1 MNFIIASVNPLVIV
15 SALVAVVLSLLF
27 GVVYIN
33 FLKKGTYSQ
42 YILDVAPENHAKKSG
57 TPTTGGVFIVVAT
70 VLASIVA
77 LLMEQKLTTQASII
91 LLTFV
96 FYTFAGFKDD
106 LQKIKNKQNKGLS
119 AKGKLFLQV
128 AIALLPALY
137 VTVTGQTTVTVG
149 SWGVNLGWFYP
160 LFAVFVITGVSNAVN
175 LTDGLDGLA
184 ASNVVVAMIAC
195 TIVSLISGNI
205 DIAIISAA
213 TMGATLGFLYFNK
226 YPAQVFM
233 GDTGSLALG
242 GMLGTLAVM
251 GKFEMWLIIIGIV
264 FLCETLSV
272 ILQVTS
278 FKLTGKR
285 IFKMSPIHHHFEL
298 CGWKETSIVL
308 FFTLVTTIFCIL
320 AVILFLYMYA
330 G

>member
-1 MNFIIASVNPLVIV
+1 MILI
-15 SALVAVVLSLLF
+15 LVAAIVALVLSLLF

-33 FLKKGTYSQ
+33 FLKGKLYNQ
-42 YILDVAPENHAKKSG
+42 YIRDVAPESHAKKSG

-70 VLASIVA
+70 VVASIIA
-77 LLMEQKLTTQASII
+77 LLMEQKPTTPSFII

-106 LQKIKNKQNKGLS
+106 ILKIKNKQNEGIS
-119 AKGKLFLQV
+119 AKSKLFLQIV
-128 AIALLPALY
+128 IALLPALY
-137 VTVTGQTTVTVG
+137 VTLTHQTSVSLG
-149 SWGVNLGWFYP
+149 SWSVNLGYLYP
-160 LFAVFVITGVSNAVN
+160 FFAVFVITGVSNAVN

-184 ASNVVVAMIAC
+184 GSNVVIAMTAA
-195 TIVSLISGNI
+195 TIICMITGNI

-213 TMGATLGFLYFNK
+213 TAGATLGFLHFNK
-226 YPAQVFM
+226 YPAKVFM

-242 GMLGTLAVM
+242 GMLGTIAVM
-251 GKFEMWLIIIGIV
+251 GKFELWLIIIGFV
-264 FLCETLSV
+264 FFCETLSV

-298 CGWKETSIVL
+298 CGWKETKIVL
-308 FFTLVTTIFCIL
+308 FFTTITIICCIL
-320 AVILFLYMYA
+320 AVKLFWMSYV